1 MKALKDVWRAQ
12 VGTSLETRQ
21 IGFVVRVESMAARIL
36 SVLLTRRYL
45 GLKGAWLKPGEVR
58 PR

>member
-1 MKALKDVWRAQ
+1 MKALKDVWRAR
-12 VGTSLETRQ
+12 VETSQETRQ

-45 GLKGAWLKPGEVR
+45 GLKDVWFKPCELR
-58 PR
+58 ER

>member
-1 MKALKDVWRAQ
+1 MKALKDVWRAR

-36 SVLLTRRYL
+36 SVLLTRRHL
-45 GLKGAWLKPGEVR
+45 GLKDVSLKPRELR
-58 PR
+58 LR

>member
-1 MKALKDVWRAQ
+1 MKALKDVWRAR

-45 GLKGAWLKPGEVR
+45 GLKDVWLKARELR
-58 PR
+58 TR

>member
-1 MKALKDVWRAQ
+1 MKALKDVWWAR

-45 GLKGAWLKPGEVR
+45 GLKDVWLKPGELR
-58 PR
+58 AR

>member
-1 MKALKDVWRAQ
+1 MKALKDVWRAR

-45 GLKGAWLKPGEVR
+45 GLKDVRLKPCKLR
-58 PR
+58 AR